1 MIAVSPQDVLTCVQ
15 DGSDHGGADVVLIP
29 EIPYDIKKVVKAVE
43 RRAAGGHGFSIVC
56 VAEGAFDVEEARL
69 KKKERSERR
78 AAAGE
83 TTASAR
89 IVRQIEETSGFE
101 TRMVVPGHFIR
112 GGAPSAY
119 DRVLASQFGVYA
131 ADLVSR
137 GIFGVTVAMQ
147 NNVVT
152 HNLLSDVAGKTK
164 FIPTDDQM
172 IFTARQLGI
181 SFGD

>member
-1 MIAVSPQDVLTCVQ
+1 M
-15 DGSDHGGADVVLIP
+15 VLIP

-112 GGAPSAY
+112 GGAPFRRMTACLLHSSASM
-119 DRVLASQFGVYA
+119 RLIWSVVGFLA
-131 ADLVSR
+131 L
-137 GIFGVTVAMQ
+137 
-147 NNVVT
+147 
-152 HNLLSDVAGKTK
+152 
-164 FIPTDDQM
+164 P
-172 IFTARQLGI
+172 
-181 SFGD
+181 

>member
-1 MIAVSPQDVLTCVQ
+1 MVVSF
-15 DGSDHGGADVVLIP
+15 AR
-29 EIPYDIKKVVKAVE
+29 K
-43 RRAAGGHGFSIVC
+43 RRNPKD
-56 VAEGAFDVEEARL
+56 AFDVEEARL

-172 IFTARQLGI
+172 IFTARRLGI